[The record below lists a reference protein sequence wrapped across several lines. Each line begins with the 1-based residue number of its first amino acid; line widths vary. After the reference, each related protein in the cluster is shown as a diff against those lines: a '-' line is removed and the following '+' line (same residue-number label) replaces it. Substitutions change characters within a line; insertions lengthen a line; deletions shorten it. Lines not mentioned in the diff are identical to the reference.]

1 MQSATAT
8 FRNGRVELTE
18 SVDWP
23 DGTQVEVTPLGASDS
38 RRRDVPPLMTRWP
51 DGFFDGLRA
60 QWGEAPFDRPPQGEF
75 EVREDW

>member
-8 FRNGRVELTE
+8 YRNGRVELTK

-23 DGTQVEVTPLGASDS
+23 DGTQVEVTPLDTPN
-38 RRRDVPPLMTRWP
+38 RRRREVKAPMTQWP
-51 DGFFDGLRA
+51 DGFFDRLRE
-60 QWGEAPFDRPPQGEF
+60 QWGEEPFGRPPQGEF

>member
-1 MQSATAT
+1 MQSVTAM

-23 DGTQVEVTPLGASDS
+23 EGIEVEVTPLGTPEL
-38 RRRDVPPLMTRWP
+38 RRCEVEPPMTQWP
-51 DGFFDGLRA
+51 DGFFDKLRE
-60 QWGEAPFDRPPQGEF
+60 QWGEEPFQRPPQRES